1 MISNDEVKAILIEAI
16 PDAKVIIDG
25 DGYHYQALVISEQ
38 FEGMSKLKR
47 QQLVYAA
54 LGKQIASGE
63 LHALT
68 MKTMTPEE
76 WGQNKNG

>member
-1 MISNDEVKAILIEAI
+1 MLTNNEVKTIVEQSI
-16 PDAKVIIDG
+16 PKAKVIVDG
-25 DGYHYQALVISEQ
+25 DGYHYQVSVISEE
-38 FEGMSKLKR
+38 FEGQSKIKR

-68 MKTMTPEE
+68 MKTWTPQE
-76 WGQNKNG
+76 WGQNNDG